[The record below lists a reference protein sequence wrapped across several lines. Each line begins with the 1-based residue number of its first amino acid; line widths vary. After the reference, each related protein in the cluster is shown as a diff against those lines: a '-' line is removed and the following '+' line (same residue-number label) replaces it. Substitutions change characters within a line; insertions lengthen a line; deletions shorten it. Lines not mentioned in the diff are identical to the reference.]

1 MQNTDAVNTTN
12 HEHDFDVHLI
22 PGSIKSA
29 MKDAEAGSRDLWQV
43 PPEQLH
49 LIQNFNVRVN
59 SEKHQAKVREYADSM
74 LSEGFY
80 QDKPL
85 AGYVAKEDGEQV
97 IYIYDGHTRLAAVL
111 LAISEGADIARVPV
125 VVSQAGISMEDLTVA
140 LVRGNSGEPLA
151 PYEMGIVCKRLVRFG
166 MEIPVIATRIGVTEQ
181 YVKNL
186 LSLMAAPLEIR
197 NMVIQD
203 RVAASTAIDV
213 IAKHGEKALAVLEK
227 AEAKANGAGK
237 SRVTGKHVDPAS
249 EFKKA
254 IREQALEMFEIMKEI
269 ANDERSFDGLRSD
282 LADRLARTLA
292 EIPDVAE

>member
-125 VVSQAGISMEDLTVA
+125 VVSQAGISMEDLTVS

-166 MEIPVIATRIGVTEQ
+166 MEIPVIAKRIGVTEQ

-186 LSLMAAPLEIR
+186 LSLMAAPVEIR

-227 AEAKANGAGK
+227 AESKANGAGK

-254 IREQALEMFEIMKEI
+254 IREQAFEMFEILKGI
-269 ANDERSFDGLRSD
+269 ANDEGSFNGLTSD
-282 LADRLARTLA
+282 LADRLARTLG

>member
-1 MQNTDAVNTTN
+1 MENTDAVTTTN
-12 HEHDFDVHLI
+12 HEFDFDVHLV
-22 PGSIKSA
+22 PGSIKTA

-43 PPEQLH
+43 SPFELH
-49 LIQNFNVRVN
+49 LIENFNVRVN
-59 SEKHQAKVREYADSM
+59 TEKHLAKVREIADSM
-74 LSEGFY
+74 LSEGYY

-85 AGYVAKEDGEQV
+85 AGYVAKEDGKQK
-97 IYIYDGHTRLAAVL
+97 IYVYDGHTRLAAVK
-111 LAISEGADIARVPV
+111 LALEEGANIDRVPV

-166 MEIPVIATRIGVTEQ
+166 MEIPMIATRIGVTEQ

-186 LSLMAAPLEIR
+186 LSLMAAPVEIR

-227 AEAKANGAGK
+227 AESKANGAGK

-254 IREQALEMFEIMKEI
+254 IREQAFEMFEILKGI
-269 ANDERSFDGLRSD
+269 ANDEGSFNGLTSD
-282 LADRLARTLA
+282 LADRLARTLG